1 MFAPIFSRKKPRQ
14 GVLASPL
21 HQELAAGNQN
31 VASRSHIGFGDGDAQ
46 YSNQSYSYAPQD
58 HAGEMGRRCDGNQ
71 QTSSCNSWQQRAD
84 CAKGYMPQ
92 TGYATGGPTKIQVVP
107 YSNQGKEKQ
116 NSIMTSHSGGQN
128 FQFKRTTNNN
138 KRLHPNGDNQSTA
151 GIPPSQAGPTRP
163 PKLMSVSNQLKSIVA
178 TPQQN
183 KQWSQK
189 AAGNYNNNA
198 PWSFAAGVGQKN
210 NPKPTQNNS
219 RSCGQAASTS
229 WNGGGANSEPVSW
242 GKPVNQEFDLLAQS
256 QPHPHQSVSEP
267 DPPHANNFK
276 DHSKESKASPET
288 GIRIFPISVSTL
300 MLRGKGFH
308 HLPVMFE
315 IIGQLDSAISRDDKT
330 GKKNFQLRDESG
342 AVRSSFFEIDRP
354 LPRLTRGR
362 WHRCIGHY
370 DTSCQ
375 SLKCV
380 SIRPAQ
386 ESECRARKT
395 ATQQIESIVN
405 KLSADLRE
413 T

>member
-198 PWSFAAGVGQKN
+198 PWSFAAG
-210 NPKPTQNNS
+210 
-219 RSCGQAASTS
+219 
-229 WNGGGANSEPVSW
+229 
-242 GKPVNQEFDLLAQS
+242 
-256 QPHPHQSVSEP
+256 PHPHQSVSEP